1 MNYIYI
7 KKCDNV
13 NVFLII
19 MQKIDKKSRI
29 LFVLLDE
36 LIVTANFRTA
46 FENAAKKLKIK
57 SEEKERLLNN
67 NFPKGYESLNKE
79 LNSLI
84 NSMMDK
90 SKKPN
95 NFKKLRLNEKIK
107 YFVTK
112 RLQLTDEILDLKK
125 LAKIN
130 LKFKSPKN
138 SLKILFNISDEIWF
152 LAGDKS
158 LDFNFYSKRFIL
170 MNIYLNSF
178 LYLISQKHTDFN
190 SLENF
195 VEKQIKA
202 VLTFGKLKS
211 KFKSLVDL
219 K

>member
-1 MNYIYI
+1 
-7 KKCDNV
+7 
-13 NVFLII
+13 

-29 LFVLLDE
+29 LLVLVDE
-36 LIVTANFRTA
+36 LVVTANFRTA
-46 FENAAKKLKIK
+46 FENAAKKLKINSK
-57 SEEKERLLNN
+57 EKEKLLNN

-79 LNSLI
+79 LNTLI

-107 YFVTK
+107 YFVIT
-112 RLQLTDEILDLKK
+112 RLQLTDDIFDLKK

-130 LKFKSPKN
+130 VKSKSPNN

-158 LDFNFYSKRFIL
+158 LDFNYYSKRFIL

-178 LYLISQKHTDFN
+178 LYSISQKNIDFN

-211 KFKSLVDL
+211 KFKSLVGL

>member
-19 MQKIDKKSRI
+19 MLKIDKDSQI
-29 LFVLLDE
+29 LITLIDE
-36 LIVTANFRTA
+36 LMITANFSEA
-46 FENAAKKLKIK
+46 FENVAKKLKINVK
-57 SEEKERLLNN
+57 EKEKLLNN
-67 NFPKGYESLNKE
+67 NFARGYESLNKE
-79 LNSLI
+79 LNIFI
-84 NSMMDK
+84 NAMMNK

-95 NFKKLRLNEKIK
+95 NFEKFRLNEKIK
-107 YFVTK
+107 YFVIK
-112 RLQLTDEILDLKK
+112 RLQLTDEIFDLKK

-130 LKFKSPKN
+130 IKTKSLNN
-138 SLKILFNISDEIWF
+138 SLKTLFNISDEIWYM
-152 LAGDKS
+152 AGDKS

-178 LYLISQKHTDFN
+178 LYLISQRNRNLN

-202 VLTFGKLKS
+202 ILTFGKLKA
-211 KFKSLVDL
+211 KFKNSVNL

>member
-1 MNYIYI
+1 MNSIYI

-19 MQKIDKKSRI
+19 MQNFDKKSRI
-29 LFVLLDE
+29 LSVLVDE
-36 LIVTANFRTA
+36 LVVTANFQIA
-46 FENAAKKLKIK
+46 FEKTTKKLKINSK
-57 SEEKERLLNN
+57 EKEKLLNN
-67 NFPKGYESLNKE
+67 SFPKGYESLNKE

-84 NSMMDK
+84 NSMINK

-95 NFKKLRLNEKIK
+95 NFKNLRLNEKIK
-107 YFVTK
+107 YFVIK
-112 RLQLTDEILDLKK
+112 RLKLTDEIFDLKK

-130 LKFKSPKN
+130 LRSRSPNN

-178 LYLISQKHTDFN
+178 LYLISQKNTDYN
-190 SLENF
+190 NLENF

-211 KFKSLVDL
+211 KFKSLVGL

>member
-1 MNYIYI
+1 MNSIYI

-19 MQKIDKKSRI
+19 MQKIDKKSRM
-29 LFVLLDE
+29 LLVLVDE
-36 LIVTANFRTA
+36 IAVTANFRNA
-46 FENAAKKLKIK
+46 FENAAKKLKINSK
-57 SEEKERLLNN
+57 EKEKLLNN
-67 NFPKGYESLNKE
+67 KFPKGYESLNKE
-79 LNSLI
+79 LNYLI
-84 NSMMDK
+84 NSMMVQ

-107 YFVTK
+107 YFVIK
-112 RLQLTDEILDLKK
+112 RLQMTHEIFDLKK

-130 LKFKSPKN
+130 LKSKSPN
-138 SLKILFNISDEIWF
+138 NVLKILFNISDEIWF

-178 LYLISQKHTDFN
+178 LYLISQKN
-190 SLENF
+190 INLISLENF

-202 VLTFGKLKS
+202 VLTFGKLKR
-211 KFKSLVDL
+211 KFKSLVGL
-219 K
+219 R

>member
-1 MNYIYI
+1 
-7 KKCDNV
+7 
-13 NVFLII
+13 
-19 MQKIDKKSRI
+19 MQKIDKKYRI
-29 LFVLLDE
+29 LIVLVDE
-36 LIVTANFRTA
+36 LVVTANFRTA
-46 FENAAKKLKIK
+46 FENAAKKLKINSK
-57 SEEKERLLNN
+57 EKVKLLNN

-79 LNSLI
+79 LNSFI

-90 SKKPN
+90 LKKPN

-107 YFVTK
+107 YFVIK
-112 RLQLTDEILDLKK
+112 RLQLTHDIFDLKK

-130 LKFKSPKN
+130 LKSKSPNN

-178 LYLISQKHTDFN
+178 LYSISQKSIDLN

-202 VLTFGKLKS
+202 VLTFGKLKN
-211 KFKSLVDL
+211 KFKSLVGL

>member
-1 MNYIYI
+1 MNSIYI
-7 KKCDNV
+7 KKCNNV

-29 LFVLLDE
+29 LLVLVDE
-36 LIVTANFRTA
+36 LVLTANFRTA
-46 FENAAKKLKIK
+46 FENTVKKLKINSK
-57 SEEKERLLNN
+57 EKERLLNN

-79 LNSLI
+79 LNFLI

-107 YFVTK
+107 YFVIK
-112 RLQLTDEILDLKK
+112 RLRLTDETFGLKK

-130 LKFKSPKN
+130 IKNKSLNN
-138 SLKILFNISDEIWF
+138 SVKILFNISDEIWF

-170 MNIYLNSF
+170 MQIYLNSF
-178 LYLISQKHTDFN
+178 LYLISQKNIDLDG
-190 SLENF
+190 LENF

-202 VLTFGKLKS
+202 VLNFGKLKT
-211 KFKSLVDL
+211 KVKSLVGL

>member
-1 MNYIYI
+1 MNSIYI

-19 MQKIDKKSRI
+19 MQNFDKKSRI
-29 LFVLLDE
+29 LSVLVDE
-36 LIVTANFRTA
+36 LVVTANFQIA
-46 FENAAKKLKIK
+46 FEKTTKKLKINSK
-57 SEEKERLLNN
+57 EKEKLLNN
-67 NFPKGYESLNKE
+67 SFPKGYESLNKE

-84 NSMMDK
+84 NSMINK

-95 NFKKLRLNEKIK
+95 NFKNLRLNEKIK

-112 RLQLTDEILDLKK
+112 RLKLTDEIFDLKK

-130 LKFKSPKN
+130 LRSRSPNN

-178 LYLISQKHTDFN
+178 LYLISQKNTDYN

-211 KFKSLVDL
+211 KFKSLVGL

>member
-57 SEEKERLLNN
+57 SEEKVRLLNN

-79 LNSLI
+79 LNILI

>member
-13 NVFLII
+13 NAFLII

-29 LFVLLDE
+29 LLVLVDE
-36 LIVTANFRTA
+36 LVVTANFRTA
-46 FENAAKKLKIK
+46 FENAAKKLKINSK
-57 SEEKERLLNN
+57 EKEKLLNN

-107 YFVTK
+107 YFVIK
-112 RLQLTDEILDLKK
+112 RLQLTDEIFDLKK

-130 LKFKSPKN
+130 LKSKSPNN

-178 LYLISQKHTDFN
+178 LYLISQKNTDLN

-211 KFKSLVDL
+211 KFKSLVGL

>member
-1 MNYIYI
+1 MNSIYI

-19 MQKIDKKSRI
+19 MQNFDKKSRI
-29 LFVLLDE
+29 LSVLVDE
-36 LIVTANFRTA
+36 LVVTANFQIA
-46 FENAAKKLKIK
+46 FEKTTKKLKINSK
-57 SEEKERLLNN
+57 EKEKLLNN
-67 NFPKGYESLNKE
+67 SFPKGYESLNKE

-84 NSMMDK
+84 NSMIDK

-95 NFKKLRLNEKIK
+95 NFKNLRLNEKIK

-112 RLQLTDEILDLKK
+112 RLKLTDEIFDLKK

-130 LKFKSPKN
+130 LRSRSPNN

-178 LYLISQKHTDFN
+178 LYLISQKNTDYN

-211 KFKSLVDL
+211 KFKSLVGL

>member
-1 MNYIYI
+1 MNSIYI

-29 LFVLLDE
+29 LLVLVDE
-36 LIVTANFRTA
+36 LVVTANFRTA
-46 FENAAKKLKIK
+46 FENAAKKLKINSK
-57 SEEKERLLNN
+57 EKEKLLNN

-107 YFVTK
+107 YFVIK
-112 RLQLTDEILDLKK
+112 RLQLTDEIFDLKK

-130 LKFKSPKN
+130 LKSKSPNN

-178 LYLISQKHTDFN
+178 LYLISQKNIDLN

-211 KFKSLVDL
+211 KFKSLVGL

>member
-1 MNYIYI
+1 MNSIYI
-7 KKCDNV
+7 KKCNNV

-29 LFVLLDE
+29 LLVLVDE
-36 LIVTANFRTA
+36 LVLTANFRTA
-46 FENAAKKLKIK
+46 FENTVKKLKINSK
-57 SEEKERLLNN
+57 EKERLLNN

-79 LNSLI
+79 LNFLI

-107 YFVTK
+107 YFVIK
-112 RLQLTDEILDLKK
+112 RLQLTDEIFDLKK

-130 LKFKSPKN
+130 LKSKSPN
-138 SLKILFNISDEIWF
+138 NALKILFNISDEIWF
-152 LAGDKS
+152 QAGDKS

-178 LYLISQKHTDFN
+178 LYLISQKNIDLN

-211 KFKSLVDL
+211 KFKSLVGL

>member
-13 NVFLII
+13 NAFLII

-29 LFVLLDE
+29 LSVLVDE
-36 LIVTANFRTA
+36 LVDTANFQTA
-46 FENAAKKLKIK
+46 FENAAKKLKINSK
-57 SEEKERLLNN
+57 EKEKLLNN

-79 LNSLI
+79 LNTLI

-107 YFVTK
+107 YFVIK
-112 RLQLTDEILDLKK
+112 RLQLTDDIFDLKK

-130 LKFKSPKN
+130 LKSKSPNN

-178 LYLISQKHTDFN
+178 LYLISQKNTDYN

-211 KFKSLVDL
+211 KFKSLVGL

>member
-1 MNYIYI
+1 
-7 KKCDNV
+7 
-13 NVFLII
+13 

>member
-1 MNYIYI
+1 MNFIYI

-19 MQKIDKKSRI
+19 MRKIDKNSKI
-29 LFVLLDE
+29 LIFLIDE
-36 LIVTANFRTA
+36 LMITTDFNVA
-46 FENAAKKLKIK
+46 FESVAKKLKIK
-57 SEEKERLLNN
+57 IKEKEKLLNN
-67 NFPKGYESLNKE
+67 NFAKGYESLNKE
-79 LNSLI
+79 LNTHI

-95 NFKKLRLNEKIK
+95 NFKKFRLNEKIK
-107 YFVTK
+107 YFVIK
-112 RLQLTDEILDLKK
+112 RLQMTDEIFDLKK

-130 LKFKSPKN
+130 FKTKSLNN
-138 SLKILFNISDEIWF
+138 SLKTLFNISDEIWH

-178 LYLISQKHTDFN
+178 LYLISQKKRDLN
-190 SLENF
+190 GLENF

-202 VLTFGKLKS
+202 VLTFGKLKT
-211 KFKSLVDL
+211 KFKNLVSL

>member
-1 MNYIYI
+1 
-7 KKCDNV
+7 
-13 NVFLII
+13 
-19 MQKIDKKSRI
+19 MQNFDKKSRI
-29 LFVLLDE
+29 LSVLVDE
-36 LIVTANFRTA
+36 LVVTANFQIA
-46 FENAAKKLKIK
+46 FEKTTKKLKINSK
-57 SEEKERLLNN
+57 EKEKLLNN
-67 NFPKGYESLNKE
+67 SFPKGYESLNKE

-84 NSMMDK
+84 NSMIDK

-95 NFKKLRLNEKIK
+95 NFKNLRLNEKIK

-112 RLQLTDEILDLKK
+112 RLKLTDEIFDLKK

-130 LKFKSPKN
+130 LRSRSPNN

-178 LYLISQKHTDFN
+178 LYLISQKNTDYN

-211 KFKSLVDL
+211 KFKSLVGL

>member
-1 MNYIYI
+1 MNSIYI

-19 MQKIDKKSRI
+19 MQKIDKKYRI
-29 LFVLLDE
+29 LLVLVDE
-36 LIVTANFRTA
+36 LVVTANFRTA
-46 FENAAKKLKIK
+46 FENATKKLKIN
-57 SEEKERLLNN
+57 SKEREKLLNN

-90 SKKPN
+90 AKKPN

-107 YFVTK
+107 YFVIK
-112 RLQLTDEILDLKK
+112 RLQLTDEIFDLKK

-130 LKFKSPKN
+130 LKLKSPNN
-138 SLKILFNISDEIWF
+138 SIKILFNISDEIWF

-178 LYLISQKHTDFN
+178 LYLISQKNTDLN

-211 KFKSLVDL
+211 KFKSLVGL
-219 K
+219 E

>member
-1 MNYIYI
+1 MNSIYI

-29 LFVLLDE
+29 LLVLVDE
-36 LIVTANFRTA
+36 LVVTANFRTA
-46 FENAAKKLKIK
+46 FENVAKKLRINSK
-57 SEEKERLLNN
+57 EKEKLLNN
-67 NFPKGYESLNKE
+67 VFPKGYESLNKE
-79 LNSLI
+79 LNVLI

-138 SLKILFNISDEIWF
+138 YLKILFNISDEIWF

-202 VLTFGKLKS
+202 VLIFGKLKS
-211 KFKSLVDL
+211 KFRSLFGL

>member
-1 MNYIYI
+1 MNSIYI
-7 KKCDNV
+7 KKCANV

-19 MQKIDKKSRI
+19 MQNFDKKSRI
-29 LFVLLDE
+29 LSVLVDE
-36 LIVTANFRTA
+36 LVVTANFQIA
-46 FENAAKKLKIK
+46 FEKTTKKLKINSK
-57 SEEKERLLNN
+57 EKEKLLNN
-67 NFPKGYESLNKE
+67 SFPKGYESLNKE

-84 NSMMDK
+84 NSMINK

-95 NFKKLRLNEKIK
+95 NFKNLRLNEKIK
-107 YFVTK
+107 YFVIK
-112 RLQLTDEILDLKK
+112 RLKLTDEIFDLKK

-130 LKFKSPKN
+130 LRSRSPNN

-178 LYLISQKHTDFN
+178 LYLISQKNTDYN
-190 SLENF
+190 NLENF

-211 KFKSLVDL
+211 KFKSLVGL

>member
-1 MNYIYI
+1 MI
-7 KKCDNV
+7 
-13 NVFLII
+13 
-19 MQKIDKKSRI
+19 
-29 LFVLLDE
+29 E
-36 LIVTANFRTA
+36 
-46 FENAAKKLKIK
+46 
-57 SEEKERLLNN
+57 
-67 NFPKGYESLNKE
+67 
-79 LNSLI
+79 
-84 NSMMDK
+84 K

-107 YFVTK
+107 YFVIK
-112 RLQLTDEILDLKK
+112 RLELTDKIFDLKK

-130 LKFKSPKN
+130 LRSRSPNN

-178 LYLISQKHTDFN
+178 LYLISQKNRDLN

-202 VLTFGKLKS
+202 ILTFGKFKQ
-211 KFKSLVDL
+211 KFKSLVGL

>member
-1 MNYIYI
+1 
-7 KKCDNV
+7 
-13 NVFLII
+13 

-29 LFVLLDE
+29 LLVLLDE

-170 MNIYLNSF
+170 MSIYLNSF
-178 LYLISQKHTDFN
+178 LYSISKKNIDLN

-195 VEKQIKA
+195 VEKQIKG

-211 KFKSLVDL
+211 KFKSLIDP

>member
-13 NVFLII
+13 NAFLII

-29 LFVLLDE
+29 LSVLVDE
-36 LIVTANFRTA
+36 LVDTANFQTA
-46 FENAAKKLKIK
+46 FENAAKKLKINSK
-57 SEEKERLLNN
+57 EKEKLLNN

-79 LNSLI
+79 LNTLI

-107 YFVTK
+107 YFVIK
-112 RLQLTDEILDLKK
+112 RLQLTHDIFDLKK

-130 LKFKSPKN
+130 LKSKSLNN
-138 SLKILFNISDEIWF
+138 SLQILFNISDEIWF

-178 LYLISQKHTDFN
+178 LYSISQKNIDLN

-202 VLTFGKLKS
+202 VLTFGKLKN
-211 KFKSLVDL
+211 KFKSLVGL